1 MEYVPHVCN
10 THAAGCIMYVY
21 IGRLYAAA
29 DMLPG
34 YQAKSLGTLEV
45 SRAGRDG
52 AGSRSGERERKWSF
66 FSASGSSLRHRS
78 DFHTGLLDYIFHHRQ
93 LSLSNK

>member
-21 IGRLYAAA
+21 IGMLHASA

-34 YQAKSLGTLEV
+34 YKSLGTLEV

-52 AGSRSGERERKWSF
+52 AGSGSGEREGKWSF

-78 DFHTGLLDYIFHHRQ
+78 DFHTRITRLHFSPQ
-93 LSLSNK
+93 AAVPVK